1 MKSALFALA
10 ASSLLVLIAAC
21 KGESGTTAA
30 PDPAAKSP
38 PVTAVFEC
46 EANGENFTFT
56 VTTIDDRLALWL
68 PLSFERPYLA
78 MKQTPA
84 ASGSRY
90 ESDGVVVWLHG
101 EEAMLE
107 VDVKRFSACRRDPK
121 ASIWEHAKLGGADFR
136 ATGNEPGWVLE
147 IRERTIIDL
156 SYDYGASQIHAE
168 ASEPVED
175 SQSMLTTWE
184 ASVDGQP
191 LKLEISAIACTD
203 TMSGDQF
210 ESTVVIYLGD
220 RKLSGCGR
228 PLH

>member
-1 MKSALFALA
+1 MRSDLFAFAA
-10 ASSLLVLIAAC
+10 ASLVLIAAC
-21 KGESGTTAA
+21 EGESDTTAA
-30 PDPAAKSP
+30 TDPVATSP

-46 EANGENFTFT
+46 EASGDAFAFTT
-56 VTTIDDRLALWL
+56 RTTAEGLALWL
-68 PLSFERPYLA
+68 PPSFEHPYLA

-90 ESDGVVVWLHG
+90 ESEGVVVWLQG

-107 VDVKRFSACRRDPK
+107 VAGDRFSGCRRDPK

-136 ATGNEPGWVLE
+136 ATGNEPGWVIE

-156 SYDYGASQIHAE
+156 SYDYGASRIRVE
-168 ASEPVED
+168 ASEPVND
-175 SQSMLTTWE
+175 QQAMRTTWE

-191 LKLEISAIACTD
+191 LKVEISALACTD

-210 ESTVVIYLGD
+210 ESTVVIYLGE
-220 RKLSGCGR
+220 RKLTGCGR